1 MHTKMRPQRE
11 KGRLFIVLPTLEIM
25 LSSCDNSKMKAQIA
39 GMEYSNFLKHCK
51 MQANLRI
58 ETYTKCAAAFDMDV
72 LLLHLPKGMI
82 DSLVHSSSDKS
93 HRFFTIERED
103 LIFLLNELCQVDHK
117 RMIQHIIHL
126 IHLIEKQDNL
136 SELHNLVKAIE
147 ELIKKLM
154 CDDRE

>member
-93 HRFFTIERED
+93 H
-103 LIFLLNELCQVDHK
+103 L
-117 RMIQHIIHL
+117 
-126 IHLIEKQDNL
+126 EKP
-136 SELHNLVKAIE
+136 H
-147 ELIKKLM
+147 
-154 CDDRE
+154 